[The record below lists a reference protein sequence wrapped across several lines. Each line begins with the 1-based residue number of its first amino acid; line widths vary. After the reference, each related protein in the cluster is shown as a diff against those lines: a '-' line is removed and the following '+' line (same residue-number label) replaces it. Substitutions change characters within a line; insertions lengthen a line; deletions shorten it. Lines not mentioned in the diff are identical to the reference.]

1 MNEDWLVLTED
12 LLWARHCAKY
22 LTFFQRLL
30 KKVLINPFYNR
41 VTLGPERLSNLP
53 VITQLVNVSA
63 RAIHLCPG
71 WCVCMC
77 VLEPEKILLAAPRGQ

>member
-1 MNEDWLVLTED
+1 MNEDWLVLIED

-30 KKVLINPFYNR
+30 KKVLINPFYKR

-53 VITQLVNVSA
+53 VIT
-63 RAIHLCPG
+63 
-71 WCVCMC
+71 
-77 VLEPEKILLAAPRGQ
+77 

>member
-1 MNEDWLVLTED
+1 MNEDWLVLIEG
-12 LLWARHCAKY
+12 LLCARHCAKY

-30 KKVLINPFYNR
+30 KKVLINPFYKQ
-41 VTLGPERLSNLP
+41 VTLGTEKLSNLP

-63 RAIHLCPG
+63 RALYLRPG

-77 VLEPEKILLAAPRGQ
+77 MLEPEKTLLAAPRGE